1 VNSEIVFLHPPAVY
15 DFRKRIMF
23 PGVIAHTVGE
33 STDQFIV
40 FPIGLLSMAEYATRN
55 GYKASID
62 NLGERMIESKE
73 FDPESYLAKIDPEVF
88 AIDLHWC
95 THSQGAVEVA
105 RVCKRLHPNSF
116 VLLGGL
122 TSTCFHE
129 EIVSN
134 YPFIDGV
141 IRGEAEEPLLRLLGA
156 LEGQRPLS
164 EVPNL
169 TYRDGSRT
177 VVNALSPPCSTL
189 DDLDYSRLDLVTPRR
204 APVFRR
210 ANIPVC
216 RGCVYNC
223 VSCGGSAYSYR
234 KMFGRERPAFRS
246 PSKIVEDLG
255 KLGEQGV
262 KVVFLFQDARMGGRK
277 YWNEL
282 VTALKSDRSKI
293 ETIAMEL
300 FEPPPAKFLESL
312 AGLRDRITLTMSPES
327 GVDHVRRAHGRPYT
341 NQEILSMT
349 RTCKRLGLRLTV
361 FFMLGLAGENRET
374 MAQTYR
380 LWEEFYSP
388 APGAEKVMIGGGVAR
403 HGMGSMVLLDPGSLA
418 FDHPEKYGYKLH
430 FKTLG
435 DYIAGMSMPSWHQW
449 ISYETRELD
458 RAEIARLTLD
468 AFIESARIREKY
480 GAFTTPEETAEQ
492 YLMMRLNRIIMDAVD
507 HTMQL
512 TDAHERLERLKALR
526 ESLASYPETGG
537 SDLYGYWSAIRT
549 AMRESIGLLD
559 ASL

>member
-1 VNSEIVFLHPPAVY
+1 
-15 DFRKRIMF
+15 
-23 PGVIAHTVGE
+23 
-33 STDQFIV
+33 
-40 FPIGLLSMAEYATRN
+40 
-55 GYKASID
+55 
-62 NLGERMIESKE
+62 
-73 FDPESYLAKIDPEVF
+73 
-88 AIDLHWC
+88 
-95 THSQGAVEVA
+95 
-105 RVCKRLHPNSF
+105 
-116 VLLGGL
+116 LLGGL

-262 KVVFLFQDARMGGRK
+262 KVVFLFQDARMGGRR

-388 APGAEKVMIGGGVAR
+388 APGAEQVRIGGGVAR

-512 TDAHERLERLKALR
+512 TDAHERLNRLKTLS
-526 ESLASYPETGG
+526 ESLASYPETSG
-537 SDLYGYWSAIRT
+537 SDQYGYWSAIRT
-549 AMRESIGLLD
+549 AMMESVGLLD
-559 ASL
+559 ASP

>member
-1 VNSEIVFLHPPAVY
+1 VNSDIVFVHPPAVY
-15 DFRKRIMF
+15 DFRKRVMF

-40 FPIGLLSMAEYATRN
+40 FPIGLLSMAEYVTRN
-55 GYKASID
+55 GYNASID

-73 FDPESYLAKIDPEVF
+73 FDAESYIAKISARVF

-105 RVCKRLHPNSF
+105 KVCKRLHPNSF

-122 TSTCFHE
+122 TSSCFHE
-129 EIVSN
+129 EIISN

-141 IRGEAEEPLLRLLGA
+141 LRGESEEPLLRLLGV

-164 EVPNL
+164 DVPNL
-169 TYRDGSRT
+169 TYREGNRT
-177 VVNALSPPCSTL
+177 VVNPLSPPCSNL
-189 DDLDYSRLDLVTPRR
+189 DDLDYTRLDLVTPRR

-216 RGCVYNC
+216 RGCIYNC

-234 KMFGRERPAFRS
+234 KMFGREKPAFRS
-246 PSKIVEDLG
+246 PNKIVEDLG

-282 VTALKSDRSKI
+282 ITALKSDRSKI

-312 AGLRDRITLTMSPES
+312 VPIRNRITLTISPES
-327 GVDHVRRAHGRPYT
+327 GVDDVRRAHGRPYT
-341 NQEILSMT
+341 NQEILSLV
-349 RTCKRLGLRLTV
+349 RTCERLGLRLTL
-361 FFMLGLAGENRET
+361 FFMLGLAGENHET
-374 MAQTYR
+374 MERTYR
-380 LWEEFYSP
+380 LWEEFYAPKP
-388 APGAEKVMIGGGVAR
+388 ATQGRGVGGVVR
-403 HGMGSMVLLDPGSLA
+403 HGLGSMVLLDPGSLA

-430 FKTLG
+430 FKNLR
-435 DYIAGMSMPSWHQW
+435 DYVAGMSMPSWHQW

-458 RAEIARLTLD
+458 RSEIATLTLD
-468 AFIESARIREKY
+468 AITESARIKEKY
-480 GAFTTPEETAEQ
+480 GAATSPEETAQQ
-492 YLMMRLNRIIMDAVD
+492 YLTMRLNKMIMDEVD
-507 HTMQL
+507 RAIQL
-512 TDAHERLERLKALR
+512 TDTHARLERLKSLR
-526 ESLASYPETGG
+526 NSLANYPEVNGR
-537 SDLYGYWSAIRT
+537 DEYGYWAAIRS
-549 AMRESIGLLD
+549 AMVESVGLLD
-559 ASL
+559 ASS